1 MAGLRPVHGWSR
13 WMVPAAGLVLV
24 VTSGCS
30 SSQARTGVGGTAP
43 PPTTAR
49 VAPVSDWTTF
59 DQNGLRTGVD
69 ASGAPFSPATPAWT
83 SRVLDGNL
91 YGQPLVATGRVYVAT
106 ENDTVYALS
115 ARSGTVL
122 WSHHLATP
130 FDPSTVSGLCGNI
143 TPTVG
148 ITSTPVIDTARG
160 EIFVVAAVQVPGG
173 ASHHLFG
180 LDLFTGATLLDE
192 VIDPGSVVA
201 PAYELQRASLALTAG
216 RVVIGFGGN
225 YGDCGNYH
233 GLIVTAPED
242 GSTPSTYLVAGL
254 PGDNQGAVWMGGAAP
269 VIDARGDIWVSTG
282 NSAHTSHVS
291 QYDDSDSV
299 LLLSPTGALLDS
311 FGPSDWY
318 SDNATDADLGSTAPA
333 VLPNGLVFA
342 VGKSRTAYVLHQA
355 RLGGVGGQVAAFAN
369 FCGNDADG
377 GSARLGGTLFVP
389 CSDGLRA
396 VTPMTSAPAPKW
408 KTGSGAHNS
417 PIVAGGLVWSIG
429 DGTLYALDPG
439 SGAARVQFSIGASAS
454 SFPSPSA
461 ADGLIVAPSA
471 TQLHAFTGPDGL
483 PRPPSPAPATG

>member
-1 MAGLRPVHGWSR
+1 
-13 WMVPAAGLVLV
+13 
-24 VTSGCS
+24 
-30 SSQARTGVGGTAP
+30 
-43 PPTTAR
+43 
-49 VAPVSDWTTF
+49 
-59 DQNGLRTGVD
+59 
-69 ASGAPFSPATPAWT
+69 
-83 SRVLDGNL
+83 
-91 YGQPLVATGRVYVAT
+91 
-106 ENDTVYALS
+106 
-115 ARSGTVL
+115 
-122 WSHHLATP
+122 
-130 FDPSTVSGLCGNI
+130 
-143 TPTVG
+143 
-148 ITSTPVIDTARG
+148 
-160 EIFVVAAVQVPGG
+160 
-173 ASHHLFG
+173 
-180 LDLFTGATLLDE
+180 
-192 VIDPGSVVA
+192 
-201 PAYELQRASLALTAG
+201 LALTAG